1 MWVQFTSPWSLYHQ
15 WIHCISVSPIHSNQ
29 WIHSKFSEITFVIG
43 THFVILQSNNSW
55 VWIFKHFQRTNT
67 RFFQKQN
74 WHGTH
79 NSGFFLWSI
88 LWFLWKSWLL
98 VKIDSLIFSKPSLP
112 PTHQGSMYVWALA
125 LKKDGFLLL
134 LTASLMGFDLQT
146 KPITQ

>member
-1 MWVQFTSPWSLYHQ
+1 MELTTQGS
-15 WIHCISVSPIHSNQ
+15 
-29 WIHSKFSEITFVIG
+29 
-43 THFVILQSNNSW
+43 
-55 VWIFKHFQRTNT
+55 
-67 RFFQKQN
+67 FFDP
-74 WHGTH
+74 
-79 NSGFFLWSI
+79 FFDFCENPL
-88 LWFLWKSWLL
+88 LL